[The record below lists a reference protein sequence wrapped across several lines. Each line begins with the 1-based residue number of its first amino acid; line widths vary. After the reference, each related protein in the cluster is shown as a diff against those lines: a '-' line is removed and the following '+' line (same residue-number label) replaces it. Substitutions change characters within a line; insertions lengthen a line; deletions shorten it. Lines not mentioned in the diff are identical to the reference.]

1 MNEILQVYN
10 VNLFLLLLALTT
22 NLGFIDLNGIKDQES
37 L

>member
-1 MNEILQVYN
+1 MNEILQVHS

-22 NLGFIDLNGIKDQES
+22 NLGFIDLSESEDQES